1 MFYLLL
7 SILLNT
13 YIGIAFVYFKKYKV
27 DIFQAI
33 VFNYSACVI
42 TGSLVIS
49 QFPINSATIHGAWFP
64 WAIAMG
70 ALFISLFNI
79 IAFSS
84 VKVGVT
90 ITQTSNKLSLAI
102 PVLFAWLYYH
112 EQISLL
118 KLIGILF
125 AILSVLFI
133 TSKKNTPTI
142 GNGLPTRNSTFSWE
156 ILLPITLFIGSG
168 ILDTMTKYVQC
179 TFLVTDKISNDYLIS
194 GFFVAAFIG
203 SLVLAYFY
211 LTKKKTFHIR
221 HLIAGI
227 LLGIPNYFSIYY
239 LIKALKSPE
248 LSSSATIPINNIAVL
263 FVVSL
268 FGIFIF
274 REKLSTRNYWGLVLS
289 LIAITLI
296 FFGDKL

>member
-133 TSKKNTPTI
+133 TSKKIPQP
-142 GNGLPTRNSTFSWE
+142 LEMDCLQE
-156 ILLPITLFIGSG
+156 IQPSLGKFCYQSRYLL
-168 ILDTMTKYVQC
+168 V
-179 TFLVTDKISNDYLIS
+179 
-194 GFFVAAFIG
+194 VA
-203 SLVLAYFY
+203 
-211 LTKKKTFHIR
+211 
-221 HLIAGI
+221 
-227 LLGIPNYFSIYY
+227 
-239 LIKALKSPE
+239 
-248 LSSSATIPINNIAVL
+248 
-263 FVVSL
+263 
-268 FGIFIF
+268 
-274 REKLSTRNYWGLVLS
+274 S
-289 LIAITLI
+289 LIQ
-296 FFGDKL
+296 